1 MGLRRKK
8 HNIDG
13 VKLAKLVDSLIR
25 AAELLFPIP
34 KSGPERREWAISEI
48 NGRINIP
55 LMGEKTEGQVI
66 GLLIDF
72 ACETAKNIRSG
83 KE

>member
-1 MGLRRKK
+1 MGLRKKK

-34 KSGPERREWAISEI
+34 KSGKERREWVISEI
-48 NGRINIP
+48 NGKINIP

-66 GLLIDF
+66 GLLVDF
-72 ACETAKNIRSG
+72 ACETVKNIRSG